1 MALTKCTQCGKEFS
15 DKANVCPNCGYKKEI
30 SLFSKINIK
39 IVLGIVISFLIIFAF
54 IFVFIKKNNFIGKSF
69 KYHTTYYNNPT
80 KDIFDGVDVAF
91 YTIYFKSKDEIIYK
105 QEFYYR
111 DNVYEKTLK
120 YELNKNELKIYMYS
134 DDIEIYN
141 YDKKNNC
148 FINTDDNKIKYCE
161 E

>member
-1 MALTKCTQCGKEFS
+1 M
-15 DKANVCPNCGYKKEI
+15 
-30 SLFSKINIK
+30 
-39 IVLGIVISFLIIFAF
+39 
-54 IFVFIKKNNFIGKSF
+54 
-69 KYHTTYYNNPT
+69 
-80 KDIFDGVDVAF
+80 
-91 YTIYFKSKDEIIYK
+91 
-105 QEFYYR
+105 
-111 DNVYEKTLK
+111 YEKTLK